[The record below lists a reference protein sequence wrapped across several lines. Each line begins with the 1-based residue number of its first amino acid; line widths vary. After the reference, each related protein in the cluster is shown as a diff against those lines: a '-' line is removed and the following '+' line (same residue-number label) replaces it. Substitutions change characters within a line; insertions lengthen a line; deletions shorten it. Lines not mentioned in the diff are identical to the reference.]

1 MTAEEMF
8 RAKDFVPFFETP
20 ALFVYESFSER
31 DIDRIDIAFYK
42 YDKKF
47 LVYYVDRDDPVE
59 IDMPLLKAINKQYEE
74 FGLLDELTIM
84 DELIEKEKMGNL
96 HTLLIQKKKTNS

>member
-1 MTAEEMF
+1 MTAKEMF

-42 YDKKF
+42 SDKKF

-59 IDMPLLKAINKQYEE
+59 IDMPLLKAINKQIEE
-74 FGLLDELTIM
+74 YGW
-84 DELIEKEKMGNL
+84 
-96 HTLLIQKKKTNS
+96 

>member
-1 MTAEEMF
+1 MTAKEMF

-59 IDMPLLKAINKQYEE
+59 IDMPLLKAINQQCKELGVDVE
-74 FGLLDELTIM
+74 IMETILIIILLYFF
-84 DELIEKEKMGNL
+84 LIAL
-96 HTLLIQKKKTNS
+96 VLINIGGDGK

>member
-59 IDMPLLKAINKQYEE
+59 IDMPLLKAINKQIEE
-74 FGLLDELTIM
+74 YISLLKDFIKFPRNKQQNGLVVNPGI
-84 DELIEKEKMGNL
+84 NL
-96 HTLLIQKKKTNS
+96 KKNI